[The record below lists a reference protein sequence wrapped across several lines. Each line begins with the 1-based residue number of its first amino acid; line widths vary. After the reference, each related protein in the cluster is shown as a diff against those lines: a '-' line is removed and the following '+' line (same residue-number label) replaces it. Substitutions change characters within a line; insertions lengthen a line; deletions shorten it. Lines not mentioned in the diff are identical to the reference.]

1 MYIINN
7 IYIYICNYVHNYIYM
22 HIIYIYICVC
32 VHTPNKSEAWDGK
45 EMLKAETTTDW
56 ICEVLA
62 VKQYREGKSLLIRS
76 LSRESLISDTR

>member
-7 IYIYICNYVHNYIYM
+7 IYNYVHNYIYAY
-22 HIIYIYICVC
+22 YIYIC

-76 LSRESLISDTR
+76 ISRESLISDTR